1 MELVRWACLMMMM
14 MMIVV
19 VVVLMMMHGVAI
31 ETVAGLLE
39 AERAR
44 SVLMM
49 HVHAACPALY
59 AGPC

>member
-1 MELVRWACLMMMM
+1 MMMMM
-14 MMIVV
+14 MMIMV
-19 VVVLMMMHGVAI
+19 VVVLMMMHGVAAI

>member
-1 MELVRWACLMMMM
+1 MLMMLMMMM
-14 MMIVV
+14 IMV